1 MQRVKYFFRNIN
13 LLNLILSAIIVLILY
28 TIFPSF
34 KMQLKYSL
42 PSIKKSLDNQEE
54 KLPESRTHIISPS
67 DYMLVSEEN
76 LFHPERRIPPEKKE
90 EQPLPKPE
98 FVLYGTL
105 ITNDISFAY
114 LEDTKAP
121 RNTPGRGKRQI
132 AMKKGDTLSGFNLK
146 EINVDS
152 IVMARGEEKIT
163 IYVYNTQKP
172 KKRDLIAHPST
183 VPKVPQQPA
192 AKTPPIQTK
201 PAASPSTTGQQQQQ
215 PSKPPAQMVLP
226 PQSVDEHS
234 ILNFFEGRRK

>member
-1 MQRVKYFFRNIN
+1 M
-13 LLNLILSAIIVLILY
+13 
-28 TIFPSF
+28 
-34 KMQLKYSL
+34 
-42 PSIKKSLDNQEE
+42 
-54 KLPESRTHIISPS
+54 
-67 DYMLVSEEN
+67 
-76 LFHPERRIPPEKKE
+76 
-90 EQPLPKPE
+90 PKPE

-172 KKRDLIAHPST
+172 KK
-183 VPKVPQQPA
+183 
-192 AKTPPIQTK
+192 
-201 PAASPSTTGQQQQQ
+201 G
-215 PSKPPAQMVLP
+215 
-226 PQSVDEHS
+226 
-234 ILNFFEGRRK
+234 N

>member
-1 MQRVKYFFRNIN
+1 MRRVKYFSRNIN
-13 LLNLILSAIIVLILY
+13 LLNLILLAIIVLILY
-28 TIFPSF
+28 TIFPLF
-34 KMQLKYSL
+34 KMDLKYTL
-42 PSIKKSLDNQEE
+42 PAVKKSLDNQDE
-54 KLPESRTHIISPS
+54 KSVESRTHTISPS
-67 DYMLVSEEN
+67 DYMLISEEN

-98 FVLYGTL
+98 FVLYGIL

-132 AMKKGDTLSGFNLK
+132 ALKKGATLSGFNLK

-152 IVMARGEEKIT
+152 IVMVRGEEKMT
-163 IYVYNTQKP
+163 LYVHDTQRP
-172 KKRDLIAHPST
+172 KKRESTAHPST

-201 PAASPSTTGQQQQQ
+201 PAPSQLTPGQQQRQQ
-215 PSKPPAQMVLP
+215 SKPPEQMVLP
-226 PQSVDEHS
+226 PQSNVIYHVRIFYYS
-234 ILNFFEGRRK
+234 